1 MAMVTQ
7 ACDLVLSDVHL
18 ELPGA
23 SRGQSHVTHFHTT
36 QDGRTAGPAGPTVDA
51 DGDLVVARRG
61 VPCEADAAAPP
72 PPSQGQ
78 LISIAHLGATALA
91 DVGMQVW
98 RGECLLCD
106 WLLDAAAT
114 GALAGV
120 GTVLELGA
128 GTSMATLVAAHTLL
142 APVEHPSAP
151 ARVPGQAPTPH
162 SGQSAAVIFC
172 TDHHTPSLE
181 AAQRNLAAN
190 LETRPLSVASGTDAA
205 GRGAEGAVRVFG
217 SLGSATSATSEGT
230 AVGSR
235 SFTSAEDTAEGHA
248 STRPVSQTE
257 AAAVECRFRR
267 LDWLDFA
274 ATDGSWG
281 ESARQAVEALLQ
293 CEEGGGGSFGCS
305 PAFKWQA
312 EDLLRLKDLDLIIVV
327 RKKYPS
333 RGAHAHET
341 SLLFSSVCYPIPLI
355 LKTPSPLPLLQGDVV
370 YDETLTEAVIKTA
383 TALLQYAKQ
392 AREQQGRSFC
402 RSCKS
407 SAGSMTSPFSPAVPA
422 RVILAMEK
430 RWCFTLRDMDSCAP
444 AFDHFLGFLEVAA
457 DGEGGGC
464 SGGSVA
470 GASGTQ
476 PGAQGAAASDAD
488 ETARRSVAQSPK
500 LLRGRRLDVDSVL
513 QRLQGYDRGPDL
525 ELWELTL
532 L

>member
-23 SRGQSHVTHFHTT
+23 SRGQSHVTHFHIT
-36 QDGRTAGPAGPTVDA
+36 QDAHSGSTAGPVVDA
-51 DGDLVVARRG
+51 DGDLVVERRG

-72 PPSQGQ
+72 KQQGQ

-128 GTSMATLVAAHTLL
+128 GTGMATLVAAHTLM
-142 APVEHPSAP
+142 APVGHSSA
-151 ARVPGQAPTPH
+151 AAGVPPQAPTPH
-162 SGQSAAVIFC
+162 SGRSAVIFC

-190 LETRPLSVASGTDAA
+190 LETCPLAVASGTDAA

-257 AAAVECRFRR
+257 EAAVECRFRR

-293 CEEGGGGSFGCS
+293 CEEGGGGSSGCS
-305 PAFKWQA
+305 PAFRWQA
-312 EDLLRLKDLDLIIVV
+312 EDLLWLRDLDLIIAV
-327 RKKYPS
+327 RKIYPS

-341 SLLFSSVCYPIPLI
+341 SFPFSSICYPSPLI
-355 LKTPSPLPLLQGDVV
+355 LKMRPPPPSP
-370 YDETLTEAVIKTA
+370 
-383 TALLQYAKQ
+383 
-392 AREQQGRSFC
+392 
-402 RSCKS
+402 
-407 SAGSMTSPFSPAVPA
+407 SAG
-422 RVILAMEK
+422 R
-430 RWCFTLRDMDSCAP
+430 RCLRRDP
-444 AFDHFLGFLEVAA
+444 N
-457 DGEGGGC
+457 
-464 SGGSVA
+464 
-470 GASGTQ
+470 
-476 PGAQGAAASDAD
+476 
-488 ETARRSVAQSPK
+488 
-500 LLRGRRLDVDSVL
+500 
-513 QRLQGYDRGPDL
+513 
-525 ELWELTL
+525 
-532 L
+532 

>member
-23 SRGQSHVTHFHTT
+23 SRGQSHVTHFHIT
-36 QDGRTAGPAGPTVDA
+36 QDAHSGSTAGPVVDA
-51 DGDLVVARRG
+51 DGDLVVERRG

-72 PPSQGQ
+72 KQQGQ

-128 GTSMATLVAAHTLL
+128 GTGMATLVAAHTLM
-142 APVEHPSAP
+142 APVGHSSA
-151 ARVPGQAPTPH
+151 AAGVPPQAPTPH
-162 SGQSAAVIFC
+162 SGRSAVIFC

-181 AAQRNLAAN
+181 AAQCNLAAN
-190 LETRPLSVASGTDAA
+190 LETRPLAVASGTDAL
-205 GRGAEGAVRVFG
+205 GCEDEGAVRVLG
-217 SLGSATSATSEGT
+217 SLGSATSKGI

-235 SFTSAEDTAEGHA
+235 SLTSTEDTAVGPASIRPASLMEEG
-248 STRPVSQTE
+248 
-257 AAAVECRFRR
+257 AAVECRFRR